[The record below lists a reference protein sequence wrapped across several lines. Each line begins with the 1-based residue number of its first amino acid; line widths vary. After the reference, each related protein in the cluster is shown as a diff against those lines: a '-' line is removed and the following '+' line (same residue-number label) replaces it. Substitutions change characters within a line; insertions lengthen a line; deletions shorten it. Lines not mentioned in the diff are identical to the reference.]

1 MHKRENERPKHWYTY
16 VNVQKEK
23 GNQKRRNETRS
34 GNTFECDESYIHSLY
49 FVLARGARK

>member
-16 VNVQKEK
+16 VNVQKQK